1 MAQLGNTLGFELVK
15 AEAEKSARSANPDAI
30 DLTMRA
36 WATLWQGYQQP
47 AITERQGFYYAA
59 RALFERALA
68 IDPNYADALAGDA
81 YVYMV
86 DYIYDWGPA
95 GTDYE
100 GRRSSVKPIAPLR
113 WAPDDPAG
121 VRYRRVIQP

>member
-1 MAQLGNTLGFELVK
+1 
-15 AEAEKSARSANPDAI
+15 
-30 DLTMRA
+30 MRA

-68 IDPNYADALAGDA
+68 INPNYADALAGDA

-86 DYIYDWGPA
+86 DYIYNWGPA

-100 GRRSSVKPIAPLR
+100 GKIIGQANRAIAL
-113 WAPDDPAG
+113 APDDPRG
-121 VRYRRVIQP
+121 YNRRVCSCA